1 MYSHA
6 SHYIQQ
12 WLEDATELGSLHTQ
26 LTDSAGRVAELT
38 AQGLSQK
45 TGTESGSP
53 HSTAAPQEGSC
64 RAGSTHSTATH

>member
-26 LTDSAGRVAELT
+26 LIDSAGKVA
-38 AQGLSQK
+38 
-45 TGTESGSP
+45 ESGS
-53 HSTAAPQEGSC
+53 
-64 RAGSTHSTATH
+64 R